1 MAHSARPVS
10 PHLQIYKPQLTS
22 VMSIMH
28 RITGVGA
35 FLGSVCI
42 MLWLVSLAWDA
53 SLYGFL
59 QIVVVSI
66 PVQIL
71 LFLWTLSFIYHL
83 LNGVRHLVWDAGK
96 GLELPEIYKS
106 GKIVMILALA
116 VTILIWIIRLAS

>member
-1 MAHSARPVS
+1 MVHSARPVS

-35 FLGSVCI
+35 FLGSVCV

-106 GKIVMILALA
+106 GKIVMILALS
-116 VTILIWIIRLAS
+116 VTVLIWIIRLAS

>member
-1 MAHSARPVS
+1 MAHSVRPVS

-35 FLGSVCI
+35 FLGSVCV

-83 LNGVRHLVWDAGK
+83 LNGVRHLAWDAGK

-106 GKIVMILALA
+106 GKIVMILALS
-116 VTILIWIIRLAS
+116 VTVLIWIIRLAS